1 MINHG
6 GRLNIQS
13 FIGLG
18 FIGLFAN
25 VFFAILMTYFL
36 SENDMLSNPAPKWYR
51 WFAVVAAVIPFV
63 WMIIA
68 AAIVAGISIGPVAR
82 IIVGF
87 LKTGE
92 Y

>member
-1 MINHG
+1 MIGENVQA
-6 GRLNIQS
+6 L
-13 FIGLG
+13 FGLG
-18 FIGLFAN
+18 FIGLLAN

-51 WFAVVAAVIPFV
+51 WFTVAAAVIPFV

-68 AAIVAGISIGPVAR
+68 AAIVVGFTIKPVSR
-82 IIVGF
+82 IIVEF